1 MIHLNENIS
10 EYLGELIRKYIPACF
25 SAVSRLQEQDGR
37 SHESFKLGMD
47 ISHILADTIA
57 KKFNLE
63 EEYNRNVETVF
74 KSPIEGI
81 TLAEIDAVG
90 LLIGYNNPTEEII
103 SIFNNI
109 LDIKNKEEF
118 YRMTNTIVILKVL
131 SR

>member
-1 MIHLNENIS
+1 MIQLNENIS
-10 EYLGELIRKYIPACF
+10 EYLGELIMKYIPDCF
-25 SAVSRLQEQDGR
+25 SAISRLQEQDGR
-37 SHESFKLGMD
+37 SHESFRLGMD
-47 ISHILADTIA
+47 ISHLLANTIA

-63 EEYNRNVETVF
+63 EEYNRNAETVF

-81 TLAEIDAVG
+81 TLAEIDVLG
-90 LLIGYNNPTEEII
+90 LLIGYNNPTEMI